1 MDIQKIINLTEKYK
15 DLSADR
21 IALSLHIG
29 DTSDERR
36 AVAIQASLRSK
47 LKRKLPSWFEVQAYI
62 PSQLNL
68 EQASSEPT
76 ALHKRR
82 FVQKEDILLDLTGG
96 MGVDFWALSSVAQ
109 RSIYTEQNEE
119 LANATEYNLGKLCE
133 ERNIELIN
141 ADSMLLLEDLL
152 TKYKPTLI
160 YVDPARR
167 EGQKIDKRVYALE
180 DCTPSLQELILR
192 IRALQDKAMHTR
204 ILAKVSPML
213 DITHTLRTIDAIEGV
228 HCIALRGEVKEILL
242 EIYPNSNICEEE
254 RLQNTML
261 TAYNI
266 DSLGKEL
273 SFSGTLQE
281 EQTAQPNFTSS
292 LGTFLYEP
300 FGSLLKLG
308 LYNLISE
315 RLSVSKLHSNS
326 QLYTNTELIENFP
339 GRKFRI
345 LEIIPYESKIIKRLK
360 SQVSRA
366 QITCRNFPLSA
377 EALRKK
383 LKIEDS
389 NEATIVATTL
399 YDGSL
404 VMILCDVLP

>member
-21 IALSLHIG
+21 IALSQHIG

-47 LKRKLPSWFEVQAYI
+47 LKRKLPSWFEAQVYI

-76 ALHKRR
+76 ALYKRR

-119 LANATEYNLGKLCE
+119 LANATEYNLDKLCK
-133 ERNIELIN
+133 ERNIELIH

-152 TKYKPTLI
+152 TKYEPTLI

-167 EGQKIDKRVYALE
+167 EGQKVDKRVYALE

-213 DITHTLRTIDAIEGV
+213 DITHTLRTIDAIKGI

-254 RLQNTML
+254 RLQNTRL

-266 DSLGKEL
+266 DSQGNEL

-281 EQTAQPNFTSS
+281 EQTAQPSFTSS

-315 RLSVSKLHSNS
+315 RLSVSKLHPNS
-326 QLYTNTELIENFP
+326 QLYTNTELIEDFP

-345 LEIIPYESKIIKRLK
+345 
-360 SQVSRA
+360 
-366 QITCRNFPLSA
+366 
-377 EALRKK
+377 
-383 LKIEDS
+383 
-389 NEATIVATTL
+389 
-399 YDGSL
+399 
-404 VMILCDVLP
+404 

>member
-21 IALSLHIG
+21 IALSQHIG

-47 LKRKLPSWFEVQAYI
+47 LKRKLPSWFEAQVYI

-96 MGVDFWALSSVAQ
+96 MGVDFWALSSAAQ

-119 LANATEYNLGKLCE
+119 LVNATEYNLGKLCK
-133 ERNIELIN
+133 ERNIELIH

-152 TKYKPTLI
+152 TKYDPTLI

-167 EGQKIDKRVYALE
+167 EDQKADKRVYALE

-192 IRALQDKAMHTR
+192 IRALSDKAIHTR

-213 DITHTLRTIDAIEGV
+213 DITHTLRTIDAIKGI

-242 EIYPNSNICEEE
+242 EIYPNSNICKEE

-281 EQTAQPNFTSS
+281 EQTAQPSFASS

-315 RLSVSKLHSNS
+315 RLSVSKLHPNS
-326 QLYTNTELIENFP
+326 QLYTNTELIEDFP
-339 GRKFRI
+339 GRKFHI

-360 SQVSRA
+360 SQVRRA

-404 VMILCDVLP
+404 VMILCEVLP

>member
-1 MDIQKIINLTEKYK
+1 MDIQKIINLTEQYK
-15 DLSADR
+15 NLSADR
-21 IALSLHIG
+21 IALSQHIG

-36 AVAIQASLRSK
+36 AVAIQASLKNK
-47 LKRKLPSWFEVQAYI
+47 LKRKLPSWFDAQVYI

-82 FVQKEDILLDLTGG
+82 FVQNEDILLDLTGG

-119 LANATEYNLGKLCE
+119 LANATKYNLGKLCK
-133 ERNIELIN
+133 ERNIELIH

-152 TKYKPTLI
+152 TKYEPTLI

-167 EGQKIDKRVYALE
+167 EDQKADKRVYALE

-192 IRALQDKAMHTR
+192 IRALSDKAIHTR

-254 RLQNTML
+254 RLQNTRL

-266 DSLGKEL
+266 DSQGNEL

-281 EQTAQPNFTSS
+281 EQTAQPNFSSS

-315 RLSVSKLHSNS
+315 RLSVSKLHPNS
-326 QLYTNTELIENFP
+326 QLYTNTELIEDFP

-345 LEIIPYESKIIKRLK
+345 LEIIPCESKIIKRLK
-360 SQVSRA
+360 SEVSKA

-404 VMILCDVLP
+404 VMILCKILP

>member
-21 IALSLHIG
+21 IALSQHIG

-47 LKRKLPSWFEVQAYI
+47 LKRKLPSWFEAQVYI

-96 MGVDFWALSSVAQ
+96 MGVDFWALSSAAQ

-119 LANATEYNLGKLCE
+119 LANATEYNLGKLCK
-133 ERNIELIN
+133 ERNIELIH

-152 TKYKPTLI
+152 TMYGPTLI

-167 EGQKIDKRVYALE
+167 EGQKGDKRVYALE

-213 DITHTLRTIDAIEGV
+213 DITHTLRTIDAIKGI

-242 EIYPNSNICEEE
+242 DIYPNSNICEEE

-273 SFSGTLQE
+273 SFSGSLQE

-315 RLSVSKLHSNS
+315 RLSVSKLHPNS
-326 QLYTNTELIENFP
+326 QLYTNTELIEDFP

-345 LEIIPYESKIIKRLK
+345 LEIIPYESKIIKRIK
-360 SQVSRA
+360 SQVPRA
-366 QITCRNFPLSA
+366 QITCRNFSLSA

-389 NEATIVATTL
+389 NEATIVAPTL

-404 VMILCDVLP
+404 VMILCEVLP

>member
-21 IALSLHIG
+21 IALSQHIG

-36 AVAIQASLRSK
+36 AVAIQASLKNK
-47 LKRKLPSWFEVQAYI
+47 LKRKLPSWFEAQVYI

-68 EQASSEPT
+68 EQASSEST

-119 LANATEYNLGKLCE
+119 LVNTTEYNLSRLCK
-133 ERNIELIN
+133 ERNIELIH

-152 TKYKPTLI
+152 TKYEPTLI

-167 EGQKIDKRVYALE
+167 EGQKVDKRVYALE

-213 DITHTLRTIDAIEGV
+213 DITHTLRTIDAIKGI

-315 RLSVSKLHSNS
+315 RLSVSKLHPNS

-377 EALRKK
+377 EALRRK

-404 VMILCDVLP
+404 VMILCEVLP

>member
-21 IALSLHIG
+21 IALSQHIG

-47 LKRKLPSWFEVQAYI
+47 LKRKLPSWFEAQVYI
-62 PSQLNL
+62 PNQLNL
-68 EQASSEPT
+68 EQASSEST

-119 LANATEYNLGKLCE
+119 LVNATEYNLSRLCK
-133 ERNIELIN
+133 ERNIELIH

-152 TKYKPTLI
+152 AKYEPTLI

-167 EGQKIDKRVYALE
+167 EGQKVDKRVYALE

-213 DITHTLRTIDAIEGV
+213 DITHTLRTIDAIKGI

-254 RLQNTML
+254 RLQNTRL

-266 DSLGKEL
+266 DSQGNEL

-281 EQTAQPNFTSS
+281 EQTAQPNFSSS

-315 RLSVSKLHSNS
+315 RLSVSKLHPNS

-339 GRKFRI
+339 GRKFCI

-404 VMILCDVLP
+404 VMILCEVLP

>member
-1 MDIQKIINLTEKYK
+1 
-15 DLSADR
+15 
-21 IALSLHIG
+21 
-29 DTSDERR
+29 
-36 AVAIQASLRSK
+36 
-47 LKRKLPSWFEVQAYI
+47 
-62 PSQLNL
+62 
-68 EQASSEPT
+68 
-76 ALHKRR
+76 
-82 FVQKEDILLDLTGG
+82 
-96 MGVDFWALSSVAQ
+96 
-109 RSIYTEQNEE
+109 
-119 LANATEYNLGKLCE
+119 
-133 ERNIELIN
+133 
-141 ADSMLLLEDLL
+141 MLLLENLL
-152 TKYKPTLI
+152 TKYEPTLI

-167 EGQKIDKRVYALE
+167 EGQKVDKRVYALE

-192 IRALQDKAMHTR
+192 IRALQDKAIHTR

-213 DITHTLRTIDAIEGV
+213 DITHTLHTIDAIKGI

-254 RLQNTML
+254 RLQNTIL

-266 DSLGKEL
+266 DSQGNEL
-273 SFSGTLQE
+273 SFSGTLLE

-315 RLSVSKLHSNS
+315 RLSVSKLHPNS

-339 GRKFRI
+339 GRKFCI

-360 SQVSRA
+360 SQVPRA

-404 VMILCDVLP
+404 VMILCEVLS

>member
-21 IALSLHIG
+21 IALSQHIG

-47 LKRKLPSWFEVQAYI
+47 LKRKLPSWFEAQVYI

-96 MGVDFWALSSVAQ
+96 MGVDFWALSSAAQ

-119 LANATEYNLGKLCE
+119 LANATEYNLGKLCK
-133 ERNIELIN
+133 ERNIELIH

-152 TKYKPTLI
+152 TMYGPTLI

-167 EGQKIDKRVYALE
+167 EGQKGDKRVYALE

-213 DITHTLRTIDAIEGV
+213 DITHTLRTIDAIKGI

-242 EIYPNSNICEEE
+242 DIYPNSNICEEE

-273 SFSGTLQE
+273 SFSGSLQE

-315 RLSVSKLHSNS
+315 RLSVSKLHPNS
-326 QLYTNTELIENFP
+326 QLYTNTELIEDFP

-345 LEIIPYESKIIKRLK
+345 LEIIPYESKIIKRIK
-360 SQVSRA
+360 SQVPRA
-366 QITCRNFPLSA
+366 QITCRNFSLSA

-404 VMILCDVLP
+404 VMILCEVLP

>member
-21 IALSLHIG
+21 IALSQHIG

-47 LKRKLPSWFEVQAYI
+47 LKRKLPSWFEAQVYI

-119 LANATEYNLGKLCE
+119 LANATEYNLGKLCK
-133 ERNIELIN
+133 ERNIELIH

-152 TKYKPTLI
+152 TMYGPTLI

-167 EGQKIDKRVYALE
+167 EGQKGDKRVYALE

-213 DITHTLRTIDAIEGV
+213 DITHTLRTIDAIKGI

-242 EIYPNSNICEEE
+242 DIYPNSNICEEE

-273 SFSGTLQE
+273 SFSGSLQE

-315 RLSVSKLHSNS
+315 RLSVSKLHPNS
-326 QLYTNTELIENFP
+326 QLYTNTELIEDFP

-345 LEIIPYESKIIKRLK
+345 LEIIPYESKIIKRIK
-360 SQVSRA
+360 SQVPRA
-366 QITCRNFPLSA
+366 QITCRNFSLSA

-404 VMILCDVLP
+404 VMILCEVLP

>member
-21 IALSLHIG
+21 IALSQHIG

-36 AVAIQASLRSK
+36 VVAIQASLRSK
-47 LKRKLPSWFEVQAYI
+47 LKRKLPSWFEAQVYI

-68 EQASSEPT
+68 EQASSEST

-119 LANATEYNLGKLCE
+119 LANATEYNLGKLCK
-133 ERNIELIN
+133 ERNIELIH

-152 TKYKPTLI
+152 AKYEPTLI

-167 EGQKIDKRVYALE
+167 EGQKVDKRVYALE

-192 IRALQDKAMHTR
+192 IRALQDKAIHTR

-213 DITHTLRTIDAIEGV
+213 DITHTLLTVDAIKGI

-315 RLSVSKLHSNS
+315 RLSVSKLHPNS

>member
-47 LKRKLPSWFEVQAYI
+47 LKRKLPSWFEAQAYI

-213 DITHTLRTIDAIEGV
+213 DITHTLRTIDAIKGI

-242 EIYPNSNICEEE
+242 EICPNSNICEEE

>member
-1 MDIQKIINLTEKYK
+1 MKN
-15 DLSADR
+15 
-21 IALSLHIG
+21 
-29 DTSDERR
+29 
-36 AVAIQASLRSK
+36 K
-47 LKRKLPSWFEVQAYI
+47 LKRKLPSWFEAQVYI

-68 EQASSEPT
+68 EQASSEST

-119 LANATEYNLGKLCE
+119 LANATEYNLGKLCK
-133 ERNIELIN
+133 ERNIELIHT
-141 ADSMLLLEDLL
+141 DSMLLLEDLL
-152 TKYKPTLI
+152 AKYEPTLI

-167 EGQKIDKRVYALE
+167 EDQMADKRVYALE

-192 IRALQDKAMHTR
+192 IRALQDKAIHTR

-254 RLQNTML
+254 RLQNTRL

-266 DSLGKEL
+266 DSQGNEL

-281 EQTAQPNFTSS
+281 EQTAQPNFSSS
-292 LGTFLYEP
+292 LGTFLYAP

-315 RLSVSKLHSNS
+315 RLSVSKLHPNS
-326 QLYTNTELIENFP
+326 QLYTNTELIEDFP

-360 SQVSRA
+360 SEVPKA

-404 VMILCDVLP
+404 VMILCEVLP

>member
-1 MDIQKIINLTEKYK
+1 MDIQKIINLTEQYK
-15 DLSADR
+15 NLFADR
-21 IALSLHIG
+21 IALSQHIG

-47 LKRKLPSWFEVQAYI
+47 LKRKLPSWFEAQVYI

-82 FVQKEDILLDLTGG
+82 FVQNEDILLDLTGG

-119 LANATEYNLGKLCE
+119 LANATEYNLGKLCK
-133 ERNIELIN
+133 ERNIELIH

-152 TKYKPTLI
+152 TKYEPTLI

-167 EGQKIDKRVYALE
+167 EDQKADKRVYALE

-192 IRALQDKAMHTR
+192 IRALPDKAMHPR

-254 RLQNTML
+254 RLQNTRL

-266 DSLGKEL
+266 DSQGNEL

-281 EQTAQPNFTSS
+281 EQTAQPNFSSS

-315 RLSVSKLHSNS
+315 RLSVGKLHTNS

-360 SQVSRA
+360 SEVPKA

-404 VMILCDVLP
+404 VMILCEVLP

>member
-21 IALSLHIG
+21 IALSQHIG

-47 LKRKLPSWFEVQAYI
+47 LKRKLPSWFEAQVYI
-62 PSQLNL
+62 PSQLNI

-119 LANATEYNLGKLCE
+119 LVNATEYNLSRLCKG
-133 ERNIELIN
+133 RNIELIH

-152 TKYKPTLI
+152 TKYEPTLI

-167 EGQKIDKRVYALE
+167 EGQKVDKRVYALE

-192 IRALQDKAMHTR
+192 IRALQDKAIHTR

-213 DITHTLRTIDAIEGV
+213 DITHTLLTVDVIKGI

-242 EIYPNSNICEEE
+242 EIYPNSNICEKE
-254 RLQNTML
+254 RLQNTLL

-266 DSLGKEL
+266 DSQGNEL
-273 SFSGTLQE
+273 IFSGTLLE
-281 EQTAQPNFTSS
+281 EQTAQPCFTSS

-315 RLSVSKLHSNS
+315 RLSVSKLHPNS
-326 QLYTNTELIENFP
+326 QLYTNTELIEDFP
-339 GRKFRI
+339 GRKFHI

-360 SQVSRA
+360 SQVPRA

-377 EALRKK
+377 ETLRKK

-404 VMILCDVLP
+404 VMILCEVLP

>member
-21 IALSLHIG
+21 IALSQHIG

-47 LKRKLPSWFEVQAYI
+47 LKRKLPSWFETQVYI

-68 EQASSEPT
+68 EQASSEST

-96 MGVDFWALSSVAQ
+96 MGVDFWALSSAAQ

-119 LANATEYNLGKLCE
+119 LANATEYNLGKLCK
-133 ERNIELIN
+133 ERNIELIH
-141 ADSMLLLEDLL
+141 ADSMLLLENLL
-152 TKYKPTLI
+152 TKYEPTLI

-167 EGQKIDKRVYALE
+167 EGQKVDKRVYALE

-192 IRALQDKAMHTR
+192 IRALQDKAIHTR

-213 DITHTLRTIDAIEGV
+213 DITHTLRTIDAIKGI

-254 RLQNTML
+254 RLQNTIL

-266 DSLGKEL
+266 DSQGNEL

-315 RLSVSKLHSNS
+315 RLSVSKLHPNS
-326 QLYTNTELIENFP
+326 QLYTNTELIEDFP

-360 SQVSRA
+360 LQVPRA

-404 VMILCDVLP
+404 VLILCEVLP

>member
-1 MDIQKIINLTEKYK
+1 MDIQKIINLTEQYK
-15 DLSADR
+15 NLSADR
-21 IALSLHIG
+21 IALSQHIG

-36 AVAIQASLRSK
+36 AVAIQASLKSK
-47 LKRKLPSWFEVQAYI
+47 LKRKLPSWFEAQVYI

-68 EQASSEPT
+68 EQASSEST

-109 RSIYTEQNEE
+109 RSIYTEQNEK
-119 LANATEYNLGKLCE
+119 LVNATEYNLGRLCKG
-133 ERNIELIN
+133 RNIELIH

-152 TKYKPTLI
+152 AKYEPTLI

-167 EGQKIDKRVYALE
+167 EDQIADKRVYALE

-213 DITHTLRTIDAIEGV
+213 DITHTLRTIDAIKGI

-266 DSLGKEL
+266 NSLGKEL

-281 EQTAQPNFTSS
+281 EQTTQPNFTSS

-315 RLSVSKLHSNS
+315 RLSVSKLHPNS

-377 EALRKK
+377 EALRRK

-404 VMILCDVLP
+404 VMILCEVLP

>member
-21 IALSLHIG
+21 IALSQHIG

-47 LKRKLPSWFEVQAYI
+47 LKRKLPSWFEAQVYI

-109 RSIYTEQNEE
+109 RNIYTEQNEE
-119 LANATEYNLGKLCE
+119 LVNATEYNLGKLCK
-133 ERNIELIN
+133 ERNIELIH

-152 TKYKPTLI
+152 AKYEPTLI

-167 EGQKIDKRVYALE
+167 EGQKVDKRVYALE

-213 DITHTLRTIDAIEGV
+213 DITHTLRAIDAIKGI

-315 RLSVSKLHSNS
+315 RLSVSKLHPNS
-326 QLYTNTELIENFP
+326 QLYTNTELIKDFP
-339 GRKFRI
+339 GRKFHI

-360 SQVSRA
+360 SQVSKA

-404 VMILCDVLP
+404 VMIVCEVLP

>member
-1 MDIQKIINLTEKYK
+1 MDIQKIINLTEQYK
-15 DLSADR
+15 NLSADR
-21 IALSLHIG
+21 IALSQHIG

-36 AVAIQASLRSK
+36 AVAIQASLKNK
-47 LKRKLPSWFEVQAYI
+47 LKRKLPSWFEAQVYI

-68 EQASSEPT
+68 EQASSEST

-119 LANATEYNLGKLCE
+119 LANATKYNLGKLCK
-133 ERNIELIN
+133 ERNIELIH

-152 TKYKPTLI
+152 TKYEPTLI

-167 EGQKIDKRVYALE
+167 EDQKADKRVYALE

-192 IRALQDKAMHTR
+192 IRALQDKAMNTR

-213 DITHTLRTIDAIEGV
+213 DITHTLRTIHAIKGI

-266 DSLGKEL
+266 DSQGNEL

-315 RLSVSKLHSNS
+315 RLSVSKLHPNS
-326 QLYTNTELIENFP
+326 QLYTNTELIEDFH

-360 SQVSRA
+360 SQIPKA
-366 QITCRNFPLSA
+366 QITCRNFSLSA

>member
-21 IALSLHIG
+21 IALSQHIG

-47 LKRKLPSWFEVQAYI
+47 LKRKLPSWFEAQVYI

-68 EQASSEPT
+68 EQASSEST

-119 LANATEYNLGKLCE
+119 LVNATEYNLSRLCK
-133 ERNIELIN
+133 ERNIELIH

-152 TKYKPTLI
+152 TKYEPTLI

-167 EGQKIDKRVYALE
+167 EGQKVDKRVYALE

-213 DITHTLRTIDAIEGV
+213 DITHTLRTIDAIKGI

-315 RLSVSKLHSNS
+315 RLSVSKLHPNS

-377 EALRKK
+377 EALRRK

-404 VMILCDVLP
+404 VMILCEVLP

>member
-21 IALSLHIG
+21 IALSQHIG

-47 LKRKLPSWFEVQAYI
+47 LKRKLPSWFEAQVYI
-62 PSQLNL
+62 PNQLNL
-68 EQASSEPT
+68 EQASSEST

-119 LANATEYNLGKLCE
+119 LVNATEYNLSRLCK
-133 ERNIELIN
+133 ERNIELIH

-152 TKYKPTLI
+152 AKYEPTLI

-167 EGQKIDKRVYALE
+167 EGQKVDKRVYALE

-213 DITHTLRTIDAIEGV
+213 DITHTLRTIDAIKGI

-254 RLQNTML
+254 RLQNTRL

-266 DSLGKEL
+266 DSQGNEL
-273 SFSGTLQE
+273 SFSGTLLE

-315 RLSVSKLHSNS
+315 RLSVSKLHPNS

-339 GRKFRI
+339 GRKFCI

-404 VMILCDVLP
+404 VMILCEVLP

>member
-21 IALSLHIG
+21 IALSQHIG

-47 LKRKLPSWFEVQAYI
+47 LKRKLPSWFEAQVYI

-68 EQASSEPT
+68 EQASSEST

-96 MGVDFWALSSVAQ
+96 MGVDFWALSSAAQ

-119 LANATEYNLGKLCE
+119 LANATEYNLGKLCK
-133 ERNIELIN
+133 ERNIELIH

-152 TKYKPTLI
+152 TKYEPTLI

-167 EGQKIDKRVYALE
+167 EDQKADKRVYALE

-192 IRALQDKAMHTR
+192 IRALPDKAMHPR

-254 RLQNTML
+254 RLQNTRL

-266 DSLGKEL
+266 DSQGNEL

-281 EQTAQPNFTSS
+281 EQTAQPNFSSS

-315 RLSVSKLHSNS
+315 RLSVSKLHPNS

-339 GRKFRI
+339 GRKFCI

-360 SQVSRA
+360 SQVPRA

-404 VMILCDVLP
+404 VMILCEVLS

>member
-21 IALSLHIG
+21 IALSQHIG

-47 LKRKLPSWFEVQAYI
+47 LKRKLPSWFEAQVYI

-68 EQASSEPT
+68 EQASSEST

-119 LANATEYNLGKLCE
+119 LVNATEYNLGKLCK
-133 ERNIELIN
+133 ERNIELIH

-152 TKYKPTLI
+152 TKYEPTLI

-167 EGQKIDKRVYALE
+167 EDQKADKRVYALE

-192 IRALQDKAMHTR
+192 IRALPDKAMHPR

-254 RLQNTML
+254 RLQNTRL

-266 DSLGKEL
+266 DSQGNEL

-281 EQTAQPNFTSS
+281 EQTAQPNFSSS

-315 RLSVSKLHSNS
+315 RLSVGKLHTNS

-360 SQVSRA
+360 SEVPKA

-404 VMILCDVLP
+404 VMILCEVLP

>member
-21 IALSLHIG
+21 IALSQHIG

-36 AVAIQASLRSK
+36 VVAIQASLRSK
-47 LKRKLPSWFEVQAYI
+47 LKRKLPSWFEAQVYI

-68 EQASSEPT
+68 EQASSEST

-119 LANATEYNLGKLCE
+119 LANATEYNLGKLCK
-133 ERNIELIN
+133 ERNIELIH

-152 TKYKPTLI
+152 AKYEPTLI

-167 EGQKIDKRVYALE
+167 EGQKVDKRVYALE

-213 DITHTLRTIDAIEGV
+213 DITHTLRTIDAIKGI

-315 RLSVSKLHSNS
+315 RLSVSKLHPNS

>member
-21 IALSLHIG
+21 IALSQHIG

-47 LKRKLPSWFEVQAYI
+47 LKRKLPSWFEAQVYI

-119 LANATEYNLGKLCE
+119 LANATEYNLSKLCK
-133 ERNIELIN
+133 ERNIELIH

-152 TKYKPTLI
+152 TKYEPTLI

-167 EGQKIDKRVYALE
+167 EDQKADKRVYALE

-192 IRALQDKAMHTR
+192 IRTLQDKAIYTR

-213 DITHTLRTIDAIEGV
+213 DITHTLRTIDAIKGI

-266 DSLGKEL
+266 DSQGNEL

-315 RLSVSKLHSNS
+315 RLSVSKLHPNS
-326 QLYTNTELIENFP
+326 QLYTNTELIEDFP

-345 LEIIPYESKIIKRLK
+345 LEIIPYESKIIKRIK
-360 SQVSRA
+360 SQVPRA

-399 YDGSL
+399 YGGSL

>member
-109 RSIYTEQNEE
+109 RSIYTEQDEE

-213 DITHTLRTIDAIEGV
+213 DITHTLRTIDAIKGI

>member
-1 MDIQKIINLTEKYK
+1 MDIQKIINLTEQYK
-15 DLSADR
+15 NLSADR
-21 IALSLHIG
+21 IALSQHIG

-36 AVAIQASLRSK
+36 AVAIQASLKNK
-47 LKRKLPSWFEVQAYI
+47 LKRKLPSWFDAQVYI

-82 FVQKEDILLDLTGG
+82 FVQNEDILLDLTGG

-119 LANATEYNLGKLCE
+119 LANATKYNLGKLCK
-133 ERNIELIN
+133 ERNIELIH

-152 TKYKPTLI
+152 TKYEPTLI

-167 EGQKIDKRVYALE
+167 EDQKADKRVYALE

-192 IRALQDKAMHTR
+192 IRALSDKAIHTR

-254 RLQNTML
+254 RLQNTRL

-266 DSLGKEL
+266 DSQGNEL

-281 EQTAQPNFTSS
+281 EQTAQPNFSSS

-315 RLSVSKLHSNS
+315 RLSVSKLHPNS
-326 QLYTNTELIENFP
+326 QLYTNTELIEDFP

-345 LEIIPYESKIIKRLK
+345 LEIIPCESKIIKRLK
-360 SQVSRA
+360 SEVSKA

-404 VMILCDVLP
+404 VMILCEVLP

>member
-1 MDIQKIINLTEKYK
+1 MDIQKIINLTEQYK
-15 DLSADR
+15 NLSADR
-21 IALSLHIG
+21 IALSQHIG

-36 AVAIQASLRSK
+36 AVAIQASLKNK
-47 LKRKLPSWFEVQAYI
+47 LKRKLPSWFDAQVYI

-82 FVQKEDILLDLTGG
+82 FVQNEDILLDLTGG

-119 LANATEYNLGKLCE
+119 LANATEYNLGKLCK
-133 ERNIELIN
+133 ERNIELIH

-152 TKYKPTLI
+152 TKYEPTLI

-167 EGQKIDKRVYALE
+167 EDQKADKRVYALE

-192 IRALQDKAMHTR
+192 IRALQDKAIHTR

-254 RLQNTML
+254 RLQNTRL

-266 DSLGKEL
+266 DSQGNEL

-281 EQTAQPNFTSS
+281 EQTAQPNFSSS

>member
-15 DLSADR
+15 DLSAEK
-21 IALSLHIG
+21 IALSQHIG

-47 LKRKLPSWFEVQAYI
+47 LKRKLPSWFEAQVYI

-96 MGVDFWALSSVAQ
+96 MGVDFWALSSAAQ

-119 LANATEYNLGKLCE
+119 LANATEYNLGKLCKE
-133 ERNIELIN
+133 KNIELIH

-152 TKYKPTLI
+152 TKYEPTLI

-167 EGQKIDKRVYALE
+167 EGQKVDKRVYALE

-213 DITHTLRTIDAIEGV
+213 DITHTLRTIDAIKGI

-254 RLQNTML
+254 RLQNTIL

-266 DSLGKEL
+266 DSQGNEL

-315 RLSVSKLHSNS
+315 RLSVSKLHPNS

-377 EALRKK
+377 EALRRK

-404 VMILCDVLP
+404 VMILCEVLP

>member
-15 DLSADR
+15 DLSAEK
-21 IALSLHIG
+21 IALSQHIG

-47 LKRKLPSWFEVQAYI
+47 LKRKLPSWFEAQVYI

-119 LANATEYNLGKLCE
+119 LANATEYNLGKLCKE
-133 ERNIELIN
+133 KNIELIH

-152 TKYKPTLI
+152 TKYEPTLI

-167 EGQKIDKRVYALE
+167 EGQKVDKRVYALE

-213 DITHTLRTIDAIEGV
+213 DITHTLRTIDAIKGI

-315 RLSVSKLHSNS
+315 RLSVSKLHPNS

-377 EALRKK
+377 EALRRK

-404 VMILCDVLP
+404 VMILCEVLP

>member
-1 MDIQKIINLTEKYK
+1 MDIQKIINLTEQYK
-15 DLSADR
+15 KLSADR
-21 IALSLHIG
+21 IALSQHIG

-47 LKRKLPSWFEVQAYI
+47 LKRKLPSWFEAQVYI

-119 LANATEYNLGKLCE
+119 LANATEYNLGKLCK
-133 ERNIELIN
+133 ERNIELIH
-141 ADSMLLLEDLL
+141 ADSILLLEDLL
-152 TKYKPTLI
+152 AKYEPTLI

-167 EGQKIDKRVYALE
+167 EGEKTDKRVYALE

-192 IRALQDKAMHTR
+192 IRALSDKATHTR

-213 DITHTLRTIDAIEGV
+213 DITHTLRTIDAIKGI

-254 RLQNTML
+254 SLQNTIL

-266 DSLGKEL
+266 DSQGNEL
-273 SFSGTLQE
+273 RFSGTIQE

-315 RLSVSKLHSNS
+315 RLSVSKLHPNS
-326 QLYTNTELIENFP
+326 QLYTNTELIEDFP

-360 SQVSRA
+360 SQVARA

-404 VMILCDVLP
+404 VMILCEVLS

>member
-21 IALSLHIG
+21 IALSQHIG

-47 LKRKLPSWFEVQAYI
+47 LKRKLPSWFEAQVYI

-68 EQASSEPT
+68 EQASSEST

-96 MGVDFWALSSVAQ
+96 MGVDFWALSSIAQ

-119 LANATEYNLGKLCE
+119 LANATEYNLGKLCK
-133 ERNIELIN
+133 ERNIELIH

-152 TKYKPTLI
+152 AKYEPTLI

-167 EGQKIDKRVYALE
+167 EGQKVDKRVYALE

-213 DITHTLRTIDAIEGV
+213 DITHTLRTIDAIKGI

-254 RLQNTML
+254 RLQNTIL

-266 DSLGKEL
+266 DSQGNEL

-315 RLSVSKLHSNS
+315 RLSVSKLHPNS
-326 QLYTNTELIENFP
+326 QLYTNTELIEDFP

-360 SQVSRA
+360 LQVPRA

-404 VMILCDVLP
+404 VLILCEVLP

>member
-15 DLSADR
+15 DLSADK
-21 IALSLHIG
+21 IALSQHIG

-47 LKRKLPSWFEVQAYI
+47 LKRKLPSWFEAQVYI

-82 FVQKEDILLDLTGG
+82 FVQKEDTLLDLTGG

-119 LANATEYNLGKLCE
+119 LANATEYNLGKLCK
-133 ERNIELIN
+133 ERNIELIHM
-141 ADSMLLLEDLL
+141 DSMLLLEDLL
-152 TKYKPTLI
+152 AKYEPTLI

-167 EGQKIDKRVYALE
+167 EDQKADKRVYALE

-192 IRALQDKAMHTR
+192 IRALSDKTIHTR

-213 DITHTLRTIDAIEGV
+213 DITHTLRTIDAIKGI
-228 HCIALRGEVKEILL
+228 HSIALRGEVKEILL

-266 DSLGKEL
+266 DSQGKEL
-273 SFSGTLQE
+273 SFSGSLQE
-281 EQTAQPNFTSS
+281 EQTAQPHFTSS
-292 LGTFLYEP
+292 LETFLYEP

-315 RLSVSKLHSNS
+315 RLSVSKLHPNS
-326 QLYTNTELIENFP
+326 QLYTNTELIEDFP

-345 LEIIPYESKIIKRLK
+345 LETIPYESKIIKRLK
-360 SQVSRA
+360 SQVPRA

-377 EALRKK
+377 ESLRKK

-404 VMILCDVLP
+404 VMILCEVLT

>member
-15 DLSADR
+15 DLSADK
-21 IALSLHIG
+21 IALSQHIG

-47 LKRKLPSWFEVQAYI
+47 LKRKLPSWFEAQVYI

-68 EQASSEPT
+68 EQASSEFT
-76 ALHKRR
+76 ALHKKR
-82 FVQKEDILLDLTGG
+82 FIQKEDILLDLTGG

-119 LANATEYNLGKLCE
+119 LANATEYNLGKLCK
-133 ERNIELIN
+133 ERNIELVH

-152 TKYKPTLI
+152 TKYEPTLI

-167 EGQKIDKRVYALE
+167 EGQKADKRVYALE

-213 DITHTLRTIDAIEGV
+213 DITHTLRTIDAIKGI

-315 RLSVSKLHSNS
+315 RLSVSKLHPNS

-345 LEIIPYESKIIKRLK
+345 LEIISYESKIIKRLK

-366 QITCRNFPLSA
+366 QITCRNFPISA

-404 VMILCDVLP
+404 VMILCEVLP

>member
-15 DLSADR
+15 DLSADK
-21 IALSLHIG
+21 IALSQHIG

-47 LKRKLPSWFEVQAYI
+47 LKRKLPSWFEAQVYI

-68 EQASSEPT
+68 EQASSEFT

-82 FVQKEDILLDLTGG
+82 FIQKEDILLDLTGG
-96 MGVDFWALSSVAQ
+96 MGVDFWALSSAAQ

-119 LANATEYNLGKLCE
+119 LANATEYNLDKLCK
-133 ERNIELIN
+133 ERNIELIHM
-141 ADSMLLLEDLL
+141 DSMLLLEDLL
-152 TKYKPTLI
+152 AKYEPTLI

-167 EGQKIDKRVYALE
+167 EDQKADKRVYALE

-192 IRALQDKAMHTR
+192 IRALSDKAIHTR

-213 DITHTLRTIDAIEGV
+213 DITHTLRTIDAIKGI

-266 DSLGKEL
+266 DSQGKEL
-273 SFSGTLQE
+273 SFSGSLQE
-281 EQTAQPNFTSS
+281 EQTAQPHFTSS
-292 LGTFLYEP
+292 LETFLYEP

-315 RLSVSKLHSNS
+315 RLSVSKLHPNS
-326 QLYTNTELIENFP
+326 QLYTNTELIEDFP

-345 LEIIPYESKIIKRLK
+345 LETIPYESKIIKRLK
-360 SQVSRA
+360 SQVPRA

-377 EALRKK
+377 ESLRKK

-404 VMILCDVLP
+404 VMILCEVLP

>member
-21 IALSLHIG
+21 IALSQHIG

-47 LKRKLPSWFEVQAYI
+47 LKRKLPSWFEAQVYI

-68 EQASSEPT
+68 EQASSEST

-96 MGVDFWALSSVAQ
+96 MGVDFWALSSIAQ

-119 LANATEYNLGKLCE
+119 LANATEYNLGKLCK
-133 ERNIELIN
+133 ERNIELIH

-152 TKYKPTLI
+152 AKYEPTLI

-167 EGQKIDKRVYALE
+167 EGQKVDKRVYALE

-213 DITHTLRTIDAIEGV
+213 DITHTLRTIDAIKGI

-254 RLQNTML
+254 RLQNTIL

-281 EQTAQPNFTSS
+281 EQTVQPNFAFS

-315 RLSVSKLHSNS
+315 RLSVSKLHPNS
-326 QLYTNTELIENFP
+326 QLYTNTELIEDFP

-360 SQVSRA
+360 LQVPRA

-404 VMILCDVLP
+404 VLILCEVLP

>member
-21 IALSLHIG
+21 IALSQHIG

-47 LKRKLPSWFEVQAYI
+47 LKRKLPSWFEAQVYI

-68 EQASSEPT
+68 EQASSEST

-119 LANATEYNLGKLCE
+119 LVNATEYNLSRLCK
-133 ERNIELIN
+133 ERNIELIH

-152 TKYKPTLI
+152 AKYEPTLI

-167 EGQKIDKRVYALE
+167 EGQKVDKRVYALE

-192 IRALQDKAMHTR
+192 IRALQGKAIHTR

-213 DITHTLRTIDAIEGV
+213 DITHTLRTIDAIKGI

-254 RLQNTML
+254 RLQNTIL

-266 DSLGKEL
+266 DSQGNEL

-281 EQTAQPNFTSS
+281 EQTVQPNFTSS

-315 RLSVSKLHSNS
+315 RLSVSKLHPNS
-326 QLYTNTELIENFP
+326 QLYTNTELIEDFP

-360 SQVSRA
+360 SQVPRA

-404 VMILCDVLP
+404 VMILCEVLS

>member
-1 MDIQKIINLTEKYK
+1 MDIQKIINLTKKYK
-15 DLSADR
+15 DLSADK
-21 IALSLHIG
+21 IALSQHIG

-47 LKRKLPSWFEVQAYI
+47 LKRKLPSWFEAQVYI

-119 LANATEYNLGKLCE
+119 LANATEYNLDKLCK

-141 ADSMLLLEDLL
+141 VDSMLLLEDLL
-152 TKYKPTLI
+152 VKYEPTLI

-167 EGQKIDKRVYALE
+167 EDQKSDKRVYALE

-192 IRALQDKAMHTR
+192 IRALSDRAIHTR

-213 DITHTLRTIDAIEGV
+213 DITHTLRTIDAIKGI

-266 DSLGKEL
+266 DSQGNEL
-273 SFSGTLQE
+273 TFSGTLLE

-315 RLSVSKLHSNS
+315 RLSVSKLHPNS
-326 QLYTNTELIENFP
+326 QLYTNTELIEDFP

-345 LEIIPYESKIIKRLK
+345 FEIIPYESKIIKRLK
-360 SQVSRA
+360 SQVPRA

-404 VMILCDVLP
+404 VMILCEVLP

>member
-1 MDIQKIINLTEKYK
+1 MDIQKIINLTEQYK
-15 DLSADR
+15 NLSADR
-21 IALSLHIG
+21 IALSQHIG

-36 AVAIQASLRSK
+36 AVAIQASLKSK
-47 LKRKLPSWFEVQAYI
+47 LKRKLPSWFDAQVYI

-82 FVQKEDILLDLTGG
+82 FVQNEDILLDLTGG

-109 RSIYTEQNEE
+109 RSIYTEQNKE
-119 LANATEYNLGKLCE
+119 LANATEYNLGKLCKG
-133 ERNIELIN
+133 RNIELIH

-152 TKYKPTLI
+152 AKYEPTLI

-167 EGQKIDKRVYALE
+167 EGEKTDKRVYALE

-192 IRALQDKAMHTR
+192 IRALQGKDIHTR

-213 DITHTLRTIDAIEGV
+213 DITHTLRTIDAIKGI

-254 RLQNTML
+254 SLQNTML

-266 DSLGKEL
+266 DSQGNEL
-273 SFSGTLQE
+273 SFSGMLQE

-315 RLSVSKLHSNS
+315 RLSVSKLHPNS

-360 SQVSRA
+360 SQVRRA
-366 QITCRNFPLSA
+366 QITCRNFPISA

-404 VMILCDVLP
+404 VMILCEVLS

>member
-15 DLSADR
+15 DLSAEK
-21 IALSLHIG
+21 IALSQHIG

-47 LKRKLPSWFEVQAYI
+47 LKRKLPSWFEAQVYI

-96 MGVDFWALSSVAQ
+96 MGVDFWALSSAAQ

-119 LANATEYNLGKLCE
+119 LANATEYNLGKLCKE
-133 ERNIELIN
+133 KNIELIH

-152 TKYKPTLI
+152 TKYEPTLI

-167 EGQKIDKRVYALE
+167 EGQKVDKRVYALE

-213 DITHTLRTIDAIEGV
+213 DITHTLRTIDAIKGI

-315 RLSVSKLHSNS
+315 RLSVSKLHPNS

-377 EALRKK
+377 EALRRK

-404 VMILCDVLP
+404 VMILCEVLP

>member
-21 IALSLHIG
+21 IALSQHIG

-47 LKRKLPSWFEVQAYI
+47 LKRKLPSWFEAQVYI

-96 MGVDFWALSSVAQ
+96 MGVDFWALSSAAQ

-119 LANATEYNLGKLCE
+119 LANATEYNLGKLCK
-133 ERNIELIN
+133 ERNIELIH

-152 TKYKPTLI
+152 TKYEPTLI

-167 EGQKIDKRVYALE
+167 EDQKADKRVYALE

-213 DITHTLRTIDAIEGV
+213 DITHTLRTIDAIKGI

-254 RLQNTML
+254 RLQNTIL

-266 DSLGKEL
+266 DSQGNEL

-281 EQTAQPNFTSS
+281 EQTAQPNFSSS

-308 LYNLISE
+308 LYNLISK
-315 RLSVSKLHSNS
+315 RLSVSKLHPNS
-326 QLYTNTELIENFP
+326 QLYTNIELIENFP

-360 SQVSRA
+360 SQVPRA